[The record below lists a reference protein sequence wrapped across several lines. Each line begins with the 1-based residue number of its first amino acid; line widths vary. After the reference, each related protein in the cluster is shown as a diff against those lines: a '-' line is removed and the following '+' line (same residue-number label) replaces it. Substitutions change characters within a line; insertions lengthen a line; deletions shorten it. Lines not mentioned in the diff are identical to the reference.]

1 MSPVWRILKSVFL
14 WSYGRTTWQYDVLC
28 VLILA
33 FIFLTPKTW
42 FVEGEPGR
50 PVSHQSSDKT
60 ARKLLIGPEIL
71 GQSPDAEAVERGVQ
85 MHTGQQGLRV
95 RGWRALRSE
104 DGRVA
109 AYEVD
114 IE

>member
-1 MSPVWRILKSVFL
+1 MSRLWSAFKRIVF

-42 FVEGEPGR
+42 FREGEPAR
-50 PVSHQSSDKT
+50 PLPHQSSDKT
-60 ARKLLIGPEIL
+60 ARKLLLGPEIL

-85 MHTGQQGLRV
+85 RHTGQQGLRV
-95 RGWRALRSE
+95 RAWRALRAE

>member
-1 MSPVWRILKSVFL
+1 MLRIWRALKRIIL

-42 FVEGEPGR
+42 FTEGELARLVP
-50 PVSHQSSDKT
+50 HQSSDT
-60 ARKLLIGPEIL
+60 AARKLLIGPEVL
-71 GQSPDAEAVERGVQ
+71 GQSPDAQAVERGVQ
-85 MHTGQQGLRV
+85 QLTGRGDLRI
-95 RGWRALRSE
+95 RGWRALRAE
-104 DGRVA
+104 DGHVA
-109 AYEVD
+109 AFEVD

>member
-1 MSPVWRILKSVFL
+1 MLRLWRALKRIIL

-42 FVEGEPGR
+42 FTEGEPGR
-50 PVSHQSSDKT
+50 LLPHQSSDK
-60 ARKLLIGPEIL
+60 AAQKLLIGPEVL
-71 GQSPDAEAVERGVQ
+71 GQSPDAQAVERGVQ
-85 MHTGQQGLRV
+85 QHTGRADFRV
-95 RGWRALRSE
+95 RGWRALKSD

-109 AYEVD
+109 AFEVD

>member
-1 MSPVWRILKSVFL
+1 MSRLWRVAKRIIL

-42 FVEGEPGR
+42 FVEGELGGGPM
-50 PVSHQSSDKT
+50 HQSSDK
-60 ARKLLIGPEIL
+60 AAQKLLISPEVL
-71 GQSPDAEAVERGVQ
+71 GQTPDPQSVERGVQ
-85 MHTGQQGLRV
+85 KITGRTGFRV
-95 RGWRALRSE
+95 RGWRALRAE

>member
-1 MSPVWRILKSVFL
+1 
-14 WSYGRTTWQYDVLC
+14 VLC

-42 FVEGEPGR
+42 FREGELARHPL
-50 PVSHQSSDKT
+50 HQSSDKA
-60 ARKLLIGPEIL
+60 ARRLLIGAEVL
-71 GQSPDAEAVERGVQ
+71 GQSPDAQAVERGVQ
-85 MHTGQQGLRV
+85 QLTGRTDFRV
-95 RGWRALRSE
+95 KGWRALRAD
-104 DGRVA
+104 DGQIA

>member
-1 MSPVWRILKSVFL
+1 MSRFWRALKRIIL

-42 FVEGEPGR
+42 FVEGEPAR
-50 PVSHQSSDKT
+50 PVPHQSSDKT
-60 ARKLLIGPEIL
+60 AERLLIGPDIL
-71 GQSPDAEAVERGVQ
+71 GPSPDAQAVERGVQ
-85 MHTGQQGLRV
+85 QLTGRADFRV
-95 RGWRALRSE
+95 RGWRALRAE
-104 DGRVA
+104 DGQIA

>member
-1 MSPVWRILKSVFL
+1 MTRLWRVVKRIIL
-14 WSYGRTTWQYDVLC
+14 WSYERTTWQYDVLC

-42 FVEGEPGR
+42 FSEGELSRQPL
-50 PVSHQSSDKT
+50 HQSSDKA
-60 ARKLLIGPEIL
+60 ARKLFISPEVL
-71 GQSPDAEAVERGVQ
+71 GQTPDPQAVERGVQ
-85 MHTGQQGLRV
+85 TLTGRTDFRV
-95 RGWRALRSE
+95 KGWRALKAE
-104 DGRVA
+104 NGQIA